1 VTRLILIAALV
12 VSCSPFG
19 AATPTSGQRYPMY
32 QYVLVVPTRPVS
44 PNEPLTLTWEPKL
57 AAQPSSTL
65 FEVQLCIAL
74 FGPWD
79 SVEALKKAAT
89 QETRS
94 CPPNGAIATSPT
106 LRTASANGSPLTAEI
121 VTPSARGFYDLRQI
135 SVYDASNSMSAG
147 AVIEVR

>member
-1 VTRLILIAALV
+1 
-12 VSCSPFG
+12 
-19 AATPTSGQRYPMY
+19 MY

-44 PNEPLTLTWEPKL
+44 PNERLTLTWEPKL

-65 FEVQLCIAL
+65 FEVQLCVAL
-74 FGPWD
+74 FGPWE
-79 SVEALKKAAT
+79 SVEALKGAAT
-89 QETRS
+89 QETTS

-135 SVYDASNSMSAG
+135 SVYDAGNWMSAG
-147 AVIEVR
+147 SVIEIR